1 MPGLCRWLRWA
12 KSPAFS
18 GISCREGRSP
28 RDIVMW
34 WGSCEHSPTPDAIE
48 TPYECGFI
56 LKKENL
62 PVCERWWSAH
72 FSPDRPTLPLW
83 SAESLGRPTED
94 LLHRSETKPGS
105 ACWPRSCA
113 SGGPSRTLA
122 LKVKLKTGNLS
133 HCPLQSGCIQR
144 KKKMFLLLQ
153 SSVHSGCSVINNCFT
168 TIYQTVLVQPSFS
181 HLTEPSHAP
190 QGMNSF
196 QQFLKRKFKHVTFSS
211 YLSPHRGSSH
221 TCHHSHCTAIHEM
234 GTRGSFPSP
243 VLPQPGWH
251 PGERSRRP
259 ARGPPHP
266 RRETLPPAHL
276 RSFITAESDF

>member
-144 KKKMFLLLQ
+144 KKKCFYFYNLLFTVDVQL
-153 SSVHSGCSVINNCFT
+153 STTVSPLSTKPCWFNHHSVISLS
-168 TIYQTVLVQPSFS
+168 LVMLPRGWTLSSSF
-181 HLTEPSHAP
+181 
-190 QGMNSF
+190 
-196 QQFLKRKFKHVTFSS
+196 
-211 YLSPHRGSSH
+211 
-221 TCHHSHCTAIHEM
+221 
-234 GTRGSFPSP
+234 
-243 VLPQPGWH
+243 
-251 PGERSRRP
+251 
-259 ARGPPHP
+259 
-266 RRETLPPAHL
+266 
-276 RSFITAESDF
+276 